1 MFCVPLDA
9 SKSTASA
16 KWLNL
21 EASDKESD
29 ASFYTDFESVSSCS
43 EVRKIKNPSESFGI
57 ARNWSWQS
65 WQVQMSSQQ
74 AMVRLQRYQRCGGNH
89 GSCQMKICEDNI
101 IFESYNPTAF
111 SSSHLTWVVEAI
123 WVIWYHDISWTS
135 CDSCASKKYTWL
147 QWEIPREYRSL
158 LNSVMF
164 KLRLGRRWSWNR
176 LPKVHHLGVGWFD
189 GESILESDSF

>member
-43 EVRKIKNPSESFGI
+43 EVRKIKNPLELLEIG
-57 ARNWSWQS
+57 ADRQS

-101 IFESYNPTAF
+101 IFKSYNPTVF
-111 SSSHLTWVVEAI
+111 SFSHLTWVVEAI
-123 WVIWYHDISWTS
+123 WVIWYHDMSWTS